1 VKQGSEVLAAE
12 RIRVPVQV
20 SQDAV
25 FVEVVEPVGRVACPA
40 CTWAAGTGER
50 SRRVGIGDDGGGRQG
65 AGVDDATACPTKRS
79 GGGVRP
85 AKRSETGLPTAS

>member
-1 VKQGSEVLAAE
+1 VKRGGEVPEVKPGGEVLAAE
-12 RIRVPVQV
+12 GIRIPLQV

-65 AGVDDATACPTKRS
+65 AGLDSATACP
-79 GGGVRP
+79 V
-85 AKRSETGLPTAS
+85 KRSETGLPTGA